1 MSDEA
6 HTKEGLDETPVASE
20 QMADFAVMSVGSVIV
35 DLPDTFATLSLQEH
49 EPPFR
54 AFQLPVGLADG
65 AAIAAITEERPSPRP
80 STQDLF
86 ATALMRTGI
95 DVIAARITAM
105 GFAIVGNFE
114 GAVYAWRYLTPK
126 WSNSVSAVILA
137 AGSGA
142 LGVRLGE
149 PLSEPDSN
157 AALLMAE
164 AGEPLIYE
172 VGLEPNE
179 RSMRSAIGLVWR
191 LIIVWMALLLMLTSA
206 LWLG

>member
-6 HTKEGLDETPVASE
+6 NSGEGLEPTPNKSE
-20 QMADFAVMSVGSVIV
+20 KMADFAVMSVGSVIV

-105 GFAIVGNFE
+105 VNGNYVAEVDLLTQSGRVVLECRPSDAINLALRHPGR
-114 GAVYAWRYLTPK
+114 AP
-126 WSNSVSAVILA
+126 ILVDVT
-137 AGSGA
+137 
-142 LGVRLGE
+142 LC
-149 PLSEPDSN
+149 D
-157 AALLMAE
+157 
-164 AGEPLIYE
+164 
-172 VGLEPNE
+172 
-179 RSMRSAIGLVWR
+179 
-191 LIIVWMALLLMLTSA
+191 
-206 LWLG
+206 